1 MSFTLRG
8 RLETRLAAALLPFL
22 VACGLALVLREWWPV
37 ELAAVMIGVGLALDA
52 TVYDRLLPY
61 QPGWA
66 AVPLGLLELGLAI
79 ALVRR
84 LEIEAPLGPALW
96 FFAASWLLAQVLA
109 HGGLPLLRLDYT
121 DEGGELGRPGLAL
134 SAAAPIAL
142 LAVLGVAWVAQPPVV
157 RLAAGVHEGP
167 LVLDEAQTLV
177 GEPGAVV
184 RGGIR
189 VEADD
194 VTIRDVTVFGG
205 AIGIEVRDSEDVV
218 LDGVRVGGATLDG
231 ISARRSSLT
240 IRDCEVDSPTVAGA
254 QGIDISFAGTQ
265 PPSLVERCDVS
276 GGSEGI
282 VSHLARVHFRENRV
296 SGTQLRGIAVTEM
309 SMGMVEH
316 NVVQD
321 AIGVGIF
328 CGDYSRCEISENS
341 VTGTRSDPSGNP
353 TRAGHGIVAHYWAI
367 AELDDN
373 QLDRGPATFIHAQ
386 LADIQQP

>member
-1 MSFTLRG
+1 VSFTLKG
-8 RLETRLAAALLPFL
+8 RLETRLAASLVPFL
-22 VACGLALVLREWWPV
+22 VACGLALGLREWWPLQ
-37 ELAAVMIGVGLALDA
+37 LAAVMVGAGLALDA
-52 TVYDRLLPY
+52 TLYHRLLPY
-61 QPGWA
+61 QAGWA
-66 AVPLGLLELGLAI
+66 ALPLGALELGLTML
-79 ALVRR
+79 LVRR
-84 LEIEAPLGPALW
+84 LELEAPFWPAVW
-96 FFAASWLLAQVLA
+96 FFAASWLVAQAVA
-109 HGGLPLLRLDYT
+109 HAALPLLRLDYT

-134 SAAAPIAL
+134 SVAAPAAL

-167 LVLDEAQTLV
+167 LVLDEAQTLI

-218 LDGVRVGGATLDG
+218 LDRVRVGGATMDG
-231 ISARRSSLT
+231 INARRSSLT
-240 IRDCEVDSPTVAGA
+240 IRDCEIDSPTLSGT
-254 QGIDISFAGTQ
+254 QGIDISFASTQ
-265 PPSLVERCDVS
+265 PPSLVERCDVR
-276 GGSEGI
+276 GGNEGI
-282 VSHLARVHFRENRV
+282 VSHLAHVMFRENRV
-296 SGTQLRGIAVTEM
+296 SGTLLRGIAVTEM

-321 AIGVGIF
+321 ALGVGIF
-328 CGDYSRCEISENS
+328 CGDYSRCEIRENS
-341 VTGTRSDPSGNP
+341 VTGTRNDPSGNP

-373 QLDRGPATFIHAQ
+373 QLDRGPAAFINAQ
-386 LADIQQP
+386 LADIQDP